1 VAGCIAGVFAL
12 ITILL
17 ICFKKKDIDKANA
30 IMKVASKF
38 ITSVKTV
45 MFVPLMCFISYFI
58 WMIVFM
64 ACFASFLSACE
75 LVKAPVGFLPQLK
88 MTQTEQYMTVF
99 MIFVACWLMWLVFFC
114 GKFMI
119 SKCCVRW

>member
-1 VAGCIAGVFAL
+1 MAGCCAGGFAL
-12 ITILL
+12 ITILV
-17 ICFKKKDIDKANA
+17 IVFKKKDIDKANA

-45 MFVPLMCFISYFI
+45 MFVPLMGFISYFI

-75 LVKAPVGFLPQLK
+75 LVKSPIGFLPQLK

-99 MIFVACWLMWLVFFC
+99 MIFVACWLMWLVFYS

-119 SKCCVRW
+119 SKFCVRW